1 MGFVRG
7 RSIKSLVESDGAK
20 ISSSVPG
27 NRELSRASES
37 PTRKSQAVL
46 YATPTEKGPA
56 GESVLPTAYSA
67 TTLSL
72 LWKSGTMRLSWRPL
86 RPICV
91 PSMIR
96 YRSLSTPCDRTFPR
110 ALENFHAGRKL
121 LYVKIGRNKTML
133 FLYTLGK
140 ILAKSV
146 GSGEPSSPS

>member
-37 PTRKSQAVL
+37 STRKSQAVL
-46 YATPTEKGPA
+46 YATPTKKGPA

-72 LWKSGTMRLSWRPL
+72 LSKSGTVRLSWRPL

-121 LYVKIGRNKTML
+121 KIGRNKTML